1 MGTQADFN
9 VGPTSPGPY
18 ARLAVQYSLMAA
30 YGLVAYVL
38 GVTTVAA
45 VSGDVWATVWPLLV
59 TASAAAALISL
70 NRSRKTG
77 KYGWEMVCTL
87 FLVAHM
93 CSYSVYIVARTIED
107 GDISRLTV
115 ALLPIIAC
123 VIPFAR
129 VIDLGRKK
137 K

>member
-1 MGTQADFN
+1 MN
-9 VGPTSPGPY
+9 PEPTSPGPY
-18 ARLAVQYSLMAA
+18 ARLAVKYSLMAA
-30 YGLVAYVL
+30 YGLVASIV
-38 GVTTVAA
+38 GITTITAVAGA
-45 VSGDVWATVWPLLV
+45 EWGIAWPFLV
-59 TASAAAALISL
+59 TVSASATLISL
-70 NRSRKTG
+70 NRSRRTG
-77 KYGWEMVCTL
+77 EYGWEIVCTL
-87 FLVAHM
+87 LLIAHM
-93 CSYSVYIVARTIED
+93 CSYSVYIIAQTVEG